1 MPPAAAALMLGATA
15 ALEGSRLMGR
25 LGLAFRAFFR
35 VFNDATFAD
44 EARRLLLGG
53 SGTTPRQ
60 PAVAEP
66 TGKPVTPGVPALT
79 PPAAPK
85 PAPRRSDALTLLAVL
100 QREARLVD
108 FLKESIA
115 GYPDDQVGA
124 AVREIHRD
132 AAAALDRMFAL
143 TPIRTEAEGAG
154 VTVPAGYDAGRVRLV
169 GNVTGA
175 PPHAGTL
182 AHAGWEATK
191 VDLPEWSGTDAS
203 ARVVAAAEVELR

>member
-1 MPPAAAALMLGATA
+1 
-15 ALEGSRLMGR
+15 MGR
-25 LGLAFRAFFR
+25 FGLAFKAFFR

-44 EARRLLLGG
+44 EVRRLLD
-53 SGTTPRQ
+53 GTAAPRQ
-60 PAVAEP
+60 PAVAAPAVKP
-66 TGKPVTPGVPALT
+66 TTPAVPA
-79 PPAAPK
+79 
-85 PAPRRSDALTLLAVL
+85 PAPAPQKLAAKRSEALTLLAVL

-108 FLKESIA
+108 FLKEGIA

-143 TPIRTEAEGAG
+143 TPVRAEAEGAG
-154 VTVPAGYDAGRVRLV
+154 VAVPAGYDAGRVRLV

-191 VDLPEWSGTDAS
+191 VELPEWGGTDAS
-203 ARVVAAAEVELR
+203 ATVVAPAEVELR

>member
-1 MPPAAAALMLGATA
+1 
-15 ALEGSRLMGR
+15 MGR
-25 LGLAFRAFFR
+25 LGLAFKAFFR

-44 EARRLLLGG
+44 QVRRVLGG
-53 SGTTPRQ
+53 SASPRQ
-60 PAVAEP
+60 QPAIAEP
-66 TGKPVTPGVPALT
+66 ATKPVTPSVPAPT
-79 PPAAPK
+79 PAATPAK
-85 PAPRRSDALTLLAVL
+85 LAPRRSDALTLLAVL

-143 TPIRTEAEGAG
+143 SPVRTEAEGAS

-191 VDLPEWSGTDAS
+191 VELPEWSGTDAS
-203 ARVVAAAEVELR
+203 ARVVAPAEVELK